1 MILKKKILISAYA
14 ISPVRGSEYASA
26 WNTVVHLA
34 QQHDLWVIYGM
45 SDDYM
50 GDTQTML
57 KYVEDNPMPG
67 VEFIEVQPGRLA
79 KTITLLDKAG
89 FGWCFYFAYYLWQ
102 KQAYNATLKVLE
114 SVDID
119 VVHQLGPIGFR
130 EPGFLWQLNKPMVWG
145 PIGGMNVI
153 NKKLLNG
160 KPLLTRFKYSVKY
173 MINRVQLNSARV
185 KKAFAQSGVLI
196 AATKNGQ
203 RTIAE
208 KFNRESY
215 HLPDTS
221 VLNSVSI
228 VTDKFKNIDKQVQL
242 VWSGSHIA
250 RKNLEM
256 CLDVLA
262 ATDQTNWIL
271 NVLGKG
277 PLTAKLQEK
286 AASLGVSNHIIW
298 HGHLKRDNAV
308 RVMAGAHL
316 HIITSI
322 AEDNPAVV
330 FEAMSYG
337 VPTLTIDH
345 CGMKDV
351 VCNHCGIKISVD
363 DYPVMVSNMS
373 AALNSLLTDPHQLT
387 ELAQTTL
394 KCAHDHCWDNRLIKL
409 NNIYN
414 DAIVAHHERF
424 NPSLIQ
430 TTLTA

>member
-1 MILKKKILISAYA
+1 LKKKILISAYA

-26 WNTVVHLA
+26 WNTVVRLA

-45 SDDYM
+45 SDDFM
-50 GDTQTML
+50 GDTQTIEQ
-57 KYVEDNPMPG
+57 YVKDTPMPG
-67 VEFIEVQPGRLA
+67 VQFIKVQPGAVARA
-79 KTITLLDKAG
+79 ITLLDKAG
-89 FGWCFYFAYYLWQ
+89 FGWFFYFAYYLWQ
-102 KQAYNATLKVLE
+102 KQVYQTTLRVLE
-114 SVDID
+114 NVDID

-130 EPGFLWQLNKPMVWG
+130 EPGFLWQLDKPMVWG

-153 NKKLLNG
+153 DKKLLNG
-160 KPLLTRFKYSVKY
+160 KSFSTRLKYSVKHL
-173 MINRVQLNSARV
+173 INRVQLNSTRI
-185 KKAFAQSGVLI
+185 KKAFAQSGILI

-208 KFNRESY
+208 KFGRESY

-221 VLNSVSI
+221 VLNGVSI
-228 VTDKFKNIDKQVQL
+228 NEDKFKAINKQVQL

-262 ATDQTNWIL
+262 AAKQTNWIL
-271 NVLGKG
+271 NVLGTG
-277 PLTAKLQEK
+277 PLTSILKEK
-286 AASLGVSNHIIW
+286 AAALNIADRIVW
-298 HGHLKRDNAV
+298 YGHLKRDNAV
-308 RVMAGAHL
+308 QVMAGAHL

-351 VCNHCGIKISVD
+351 VCHECGIKISVD
-363 DYPVMVSNMS
+363 DYPAMVDNMS
-373 AALNSLLTDPHQLT
+373 ARLNDLLANPQLLIA
-387 ELAQTTL
+387 LAQTTL
-394 KCAHDHCWDNRLIKL
+394 QCAHDHSWDNRLQKL

-414 DAIVAHHERF
+414 EAIMIHEGHF
-424 NPSLIQ
+424 NSSLTQ